1 MPTCPLCQSKVCG
14 PKPKVT
20 LTPHDSSVMMLAT
33 GTLRRRPLPQPASA
47 TLISATAAQA
57 EEAQAT
63 VAKLSE
69 QPRHSEVL
77 SPIPRPAKTSD
88 IRYRLPAPHSILS
101 NTHTSRCLGSS
112 TKRHAVTQ
120 SPGGDSDAPRH
131 KTKRCGLTVLC
142 GVSCSVVTD

>member
-1 MPTCPLCQSKVCG
+1 MPACPLCQSKVCG

-20 LTPHDSSVMMLAT
+20 LTPHDSKVMLLAT
-33 GTLRRRPLPQPASA
+33 GTLQRGPLPQPASA
-47 TLISATAAQA
+47 TLLSATTAQA

-69 QPRHSEVL
+69 QPRHSGVL
-77 SPIPRPAKTSD
+77 SPIPRLAKTSD

-112 TKRHAVTQ
+112 TKRYALTQ

-131 KTKRCGLTVLC
+131 KTKRCGLAVLC
-142 GVSCSVVTD
+142 GAFLRFR